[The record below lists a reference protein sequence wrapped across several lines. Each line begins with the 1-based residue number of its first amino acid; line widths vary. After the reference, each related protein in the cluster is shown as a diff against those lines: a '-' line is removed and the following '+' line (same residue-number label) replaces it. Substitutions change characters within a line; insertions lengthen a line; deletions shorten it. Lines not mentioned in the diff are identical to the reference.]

1 MENFTPEIF
10 DIEVD
15 GRGYTIEFNREGLKE
30 ADEMGVFSGTKG
42 VTHEQP
48 SIILYAG
55 LKMHKPD
62 VTLNLARKVWESMLE
77 EGYSLKD
84 FNETIADEFFRCFRA
99 FFTESG
105 SGKKK
110 IVARKKIIEMKK

>member
-1 MENFTPEIF
+1 MDKFIPEIF
-10 DIEVD
+10 DIDVD
-15 GRGYTIEFNREGLKE
+15 GRNYTIEFNREGLKE

-62 VTLNLARKVWESMLE
+62 VTPNLARKVWEAMLE
-77 EGYSLKD
+77 EGYTLKD
-84 FNETIADEFFRCFRA
+84 FNETIGDEFFRCFKA

-110 IVARKKIIEMKK
+110 ITARKKIVELNK